1 MDKAITKAKMI
12 VIKNNLS
19 FSEAIEYIQSGD
31 EGIFIRRD
39 MPIWGDSFIGLF
51 PDVWSKTGKKW
62 LSTIKY
68 KPECG
73 IYAGGGSNRNF
84 SEDDVFAKDWK
95 VYKYEVSEL

>member
-1 MDKAITKAKMI
+1 MTKEIMTF
-12 VIKNNLS
+12 IKGGLT
-19 FSEAIEYIQSGD
+19 FSEAIEHIQSGE

-62 LSTIKY
+62 LSTVKY
-68 KPECG
+68 RPECG

-84 SEDDVFAKDWK
+84 SEDDVFAKDWE
-95 VYKYEVSEL
+95 VYKCVEREL